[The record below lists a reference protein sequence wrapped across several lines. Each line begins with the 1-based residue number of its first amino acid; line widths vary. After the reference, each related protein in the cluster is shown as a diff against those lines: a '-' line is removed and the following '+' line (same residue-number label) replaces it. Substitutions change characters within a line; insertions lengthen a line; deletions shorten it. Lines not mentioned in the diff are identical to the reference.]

1 MPNEQIP
8 EDQEQEDK
16 EIKRQRFFWF
26 TLLLFSHVASFAF

>member
-16 EIKRQRFFWF
+16 EIKRRRFFD
-26 TLLLFSHVASFAF
+26 LLFYYFHM

>member
-16 EIKRQRFFWF
+16 EIKRQRFFDLHF
-26 TLLLFSHVASFAF
+26 YYFHM